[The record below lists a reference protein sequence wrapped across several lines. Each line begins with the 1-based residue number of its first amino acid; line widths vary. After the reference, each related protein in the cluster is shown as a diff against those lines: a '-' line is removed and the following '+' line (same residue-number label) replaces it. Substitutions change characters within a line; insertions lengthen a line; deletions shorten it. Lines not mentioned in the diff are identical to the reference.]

1 MTLWGY
7 DVMSGSRKTAQ
18 NNFSFAEAKKAA
30 IDRLSIIATFAENLE
45 NITPNR
51 GFLQW
56 AIELR
61 TLQEKVDRSTGRC
74 LTDDEIRV
82 VYAFGKALVRYR
94 PDFQPKLEAL
104 WNLFHDIFSDLKLQR
119 SVTSYEPLGN
129 ITKLIK
135 RIERADEFA
144 EKLVKE
150 VITDTSSIRSGTSL
164 LTAHVKRVESIEYAI
179 RRQLEDAVETFH
191 LQGEYDVV
199 DICSVQ
205 FKVQRTVRGAINW
218 VTDSRAIRDAIS
230 HDHWEIIKDNNN
242 DWSIQFDN
250 TEKGYNFHKTFTRKE
265 FHRFF
270 DDFSMLFKLHIHLMY
285 TLEVLP
291 LLSTHLALSQP
302 SL

>member
-1 MTLWGY
+1 MILWVI
-7 DVMSGSRKTAQ
+7 DVMSGSRRTIQ
-18 NNFSFAEAKKAA
+18 SNFSFVGAKKAA
-30 IDRLSIIATFAENLE
+30 RDRLSIIATFAENLD

-61 TLQEKVDRSTGRC
+61 TLQEKINRAIKRC
-74 LTDDEIRV
+74 LTNDEIGL
-82 VYAFGKALVRYR
+82 VYAFGKVLVKYR
-94 PDFQPKLEAL
+94 TDFQLKLESL
-104 WNLFHDIFSDLKLQR
+104 WNLFHAIFGDLKLQR
-119 SVTSYEPLGN
+119 SVPSYEPLGN

-135 RIERADEFA
+135 RIERADKLT

-150 VITDTSSIRSGTSL
+150 VVTDSSSIRSGTSL

-179 RRQLEDAVETFH
+179 RKQLEDAVDTFH
-191 LQGEYDVV
+191 LQGKYDAVEM
-199 DICSVQ
+199 CSVQ
-205 FKVQRTVRGAINW
+205 FKVKRTWKGATRW

-230 HDHWEIIKDNNN
+230 HDHWEIIEDDNN
-242 DWSIQFDN
+242 DWSIHFNN
-250 TEKGYNFHKTFTRKE
+250 TKMGYNFHKVFTRKD

-270 DDFSMLFKLHIHLMY
+270 DDFSMLFKLQLHLMY
-285 TLEVLP
+285 TLELLP